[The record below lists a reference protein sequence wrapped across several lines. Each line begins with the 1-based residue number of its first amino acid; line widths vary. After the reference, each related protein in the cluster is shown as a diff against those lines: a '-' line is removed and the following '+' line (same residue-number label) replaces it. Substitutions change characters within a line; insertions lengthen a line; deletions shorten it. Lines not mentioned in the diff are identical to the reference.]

1 MKSIHLLAGL
11 ALALSVVTGCGPQ
24 ADGNKASSKPE
35 LHIYTWSD
43 YIAPSVIQEFEKKH
57 NCKVVID
64 TFDSNETMYAK
75 LKAGAT
81 GYDII
86 MPSSYQIKTMVSEG
100 MIQPLDHT
108 KLPNVRKNFDK
119 NFTAQIIDPT
129 FAYNVPYA
137 VTYTGFAYLKD
148 KMPAGADVN
157 SWSILANS
165 ALRGKISLLDDQ
177 REVIGAGLMSLGYSI
192 NSTSAEEIDKA
203 VAEVLKWKQNIR
215 KFDAESYKTEVAS
228 GAILLGHGYSTD
240 VTQLIVGD
248 EDEGTKPRPDVGFA
262 LPKEGFSVAFD
273 EMVIAKGAKQVDLAY
288 AFINTIYDPEVAKEN
303 MEYIGGPNPVAP
315 AIAMLDE
322 DYRKIIILDDATL
335 KRGQVLQS
343 FDGKPEI
350 MELYNKAWDKIKAS
364 R

>member
-1 MKSIHLLAGL
+1 MKSINLLAGV
-11 ALALSVVTGCGPQ
+11 ALVLGVVAGCNPQ
-24 ADGNKASSKPE
+24 KNENDGAKKPE

-43 YIAPSVIQEFEKKH
+43 YIAPDVIQAFEKKH
-57 NCKVVID
+57 SCKVVID

-86 MPSSYQIKTMVSEG
+86 MPSSYQIKTMVDEG
-100 MIQPLDHT
+100 MIQKLDHG
-108 KLPNVRKNFDK
+108 KIPNVRKNFAK
-119 NFTAQIIDPT
+119 QFLPQIIDPSFT
-129 FAYNVPYA
+129 YNVPYA

-157 SWSILANS
+157 TWQILANP

-192 NSTSAEEIDKA
+192 NTTSAEELDKA
-203 VAEVLKWKQNIR
+203 VAEVLKWKENIR
-215 KFDAESYKTEVAS
+215 KFDSESYKTEVAS

-248 EDEGTKPRPDVGFA
+248 EDEDVKPRPDVGFA

-273 EMVIAKGAKQVDLAY
+273 EMVLAKDAKQIDLAY
-288 AFINTIYDPEVAKEN
+288 AFINTIYEPEVAKEN
-303 MEYIGGPNPVAP
+303 MEYICGPNPVGP
-315 AIAMLDE
+315 AIEMLDE
-322 DYRKIIILDDATL
+322 DYRKMIILDEETL
-335 KRGQVLQS
+335 KRGQVIRG
-343 FDGKPEI
+343 FDGHPEVI
-350 MELYNKAWDKIKAS
+350 ELYNKAWDKIKAS